1 MVLGYE
7 DLTVAERAL
16 WDAIDT
22 GTLVDLRAGTP
33 ELDDPAHGESWGTER
48 LVRSQLLFELLT
60 APAPKDAH
68 SRALR
73 LAGARITG
81 VLDMEAARL
90 ACPLGLEGCR
100 VDEPMNFADAS
111 LDGSVSF
118 DRSIFAA
125 NVSFSAARF
134 RQRVSLKGALFY
146 GHVNFGSALFESD
159 ATLENATFEGP
170 VIFEEAWVRGVLSL
184 RGSAFNNDLLLAH
197 AKFNQNIDVTNATV
211 AGEPLTVADELF
223 TLGGPRVGNRWGAG
237 NDQVAREDQLN
248 FSNYV
253 DAFVELIR
261 SADTRPPLTIGI
273 FGSWGMGKSFLLK
286 HIERRIHELQGEP
299 QPNEDPPHQ
308 QRRHWRKVRRR
319 QKRLDRQA
327 KREAQGALEAGRT
340 AYNPSTRR
348 VHVVHFNAWEY
359 SATEIIWPGLV
370 RKVMDRLEIEIS
382 WGFPGRF
389 LYRLWRNV
397 LRQVRE
403 NQGRLF
409 ATAAIAAGL
418 ISFGLWRF
426 QGNKALLGGA
436 AAVAI
441 VVALA
446 KVVVDGLSSPLSKWV
461 TTLFQERD
469 YGRHIGYMADIR
481 EDLEFLERRL
491 QASSGRILGGWCSL
505 LGCRSSAG

>member
-1 MVLGYE
+1 MVLEYE
-7 DLTVAERAL
+7 ELTVPERAL
-16 WDAIDT
+16 WDASKT
-22 GTLVDLRAGTP
+22 GRLLDLRAGTP

-48 LVRSQLLFELLT
+48 LVRSQLLYELLT
-60 APAPKDAH
+60 ATAPKDADL
-68 SRALR
+68 RALR
-73 LAGARITG
+73 LVGGRITG

-90 ACPLGLEGCR
+90 ACPLELQGCR
-100 VDEPMNFADAS
+100 VDEPINFARAS
-111 LDGSVSF
+111 IDRSVSF

-125 NVSFSAARF
+125 DVSFPAARF
-134 RQRVSLKGALFY
+134 RQGVSLKGALFY
-146 GHVNFGSALFESD
+146 GHVNFGAALFESD
-159 ATLENATFEGP
+159 ATFENATFDGP
-170 VIFEEAWVRGVLSL
+170 VNFNSTLFRRVLSL
-184 RGSAFNNDLLLAH
+184 RGSAFNGDLLLDR
-197 AKFNQNIDVTNATV
+197 AKFNQNVDVTNATV
-211 AGEPLTVADELF
+211 AGEPLT
-223 TLGGPRVGNRWGAG
+223 LGGSRVGNRWGAG
-237 NDQVAREDQLN
+237 NDRVAREDQLN

-273 FGSWGMGKSFLLK
+273 FGSWGMGKSFLLE

-299 QPNEDPPHQ
+299 QPDEDLPRQ

-327 KREAQGALEAGRT
+327 KREAQGALEAGT
-340 AYNPSTRR
+340 AASNPSTRR

-409 ATAAIAAGL
+409 AAAAIAAGL

-426 QGNKALLGGA
+426 QGNKAVLGGA

-469 YGRHIGYMADIR
+469 YGRHIGYMADIH

-491 QASSGRILGGWCSL
+491 QVSSGRILVGLCQVGA
-505 LGCRSSAG
+505 RARP